1 MPSHFFLKGML
12 FSLTHRQWSLLL
24 LTAVKLLLLPL
35 YSADLFFLGGGGFHK
50 KSKPALLQRIPFH
63 CGISRNETADKL
75 AKKGCTIQQTLS
87 EEVCYRSVSSI
98 IKLTLRN
105 IYKFKLKRK
114 TRQEPWNTTFLN
126 LLTYLWYRAVAVLHM
141 TTMHNCLYAHLYRLK
156 VVNSPA
162 YSCTA
167 ATLWWLQTTFL
178 SA

>member
-1 MPSHFFLKGML
+1 MSSSFFC
-12 FSLTHRQWSLLL
+12 
-24 LTAVKLLLLPL
+24 L
-35 YSADLFFLGGGGFHK
+35 YTVQISFFFGGGGVFHK

-105 IYKFKLKRK
+105 IYKFKLKGK
-114 TRQEPWNTTFLN
+114 TRQEPWNTTILN

-141 TTMHNCLYAHLYRLK
+141 TTMHNCLYAHLYWLK

-167 ATLWWLQTTFL
+167 ATLWWPQTTFL